1 MEDPIH
7 LDTMNKSNDVS
18 HVNPIDLAAYCKNG
32 FIVGSSEIYNGLAGF
47 YDFLNVG
54 TELRNNLKQ
63 AYIRHFVY
71 AQDKI
76 LLQDASI
83 ISHPDVW
90 RASGHL
96 ESFSDPMLT
105 TAKTKTKIRADH
117 FVEEMCKIP
126 TDGLSIAQL
135 NQIIQEQNLKYHGE
149 DIQEIEPY
157 NLMFNTNVGAVSGNT
172 AYLRPETC
180 QAIFV
185 NFMTHYKTS
194 QLNLPFGI
202 AQIGKAFRNEISPR
216 EFLFR
221 LREFEQAELEWFYNP
236 AGPAPDLSN
245 MNDLSFAFLSAE
257 AQMPADGQMTVEA
270 QSDSDGKMET
280 ITVQDL
286 VKMGK
291 CNPTHAYWIYQMYSW
306 LVNAMELKP
315 NSLRIRE
322 HLQSELSH
330 YSSATFDIDFAFGSG
345 LGFGFKELAGIANRG
360 QFDLMQ
366 HAKASKKSMEVFD
379 ETTKTR
385 LVPSVIEPSIG
396 VDRLMMA
403 ILLNSIQIQLITNT
417 DAKEQPSEKAS
428 QTASQK
434 PTEKKIFHC
443 PMSLAPYKV
452 AVFPL
457 LNKLGMPEYAK
468 KIQKSLPMDYRSIYD
483 QSGSIGKR
491 YARQDEIGTPFCV
504 TVDHQSMEDGTV
516 TIRYRDAPT
525 MTKRVLVSQ
534 LNRIIYDLLHSNI
547 KYSEL

>member
-1 MEDPIH
+1 MEDPACKD
-7 LDTMNKSNDVS
+7 LSEKVP
-18 HVNPIDLAAYCKNG
+18 VDLAAYCKNG

-54 TELRNNLKQ
+54 TEMRNNLKQ
-63 AYIRHFVY
+63 AYIHHFVY
-71 AQDKI
+71 AQEKI

-236 AGPAPDLSN
+236 AGPMPDLSS

-330 YSSATFDIDFAFGSG
+330 YSSATFDIDFRF
-345 LGFGFKELAGIANRG
+345 GFGFKELAGIANRG

-385 LVPSVIEPSIG
+385 IVPSVIEPSIG
-396 VDRLMMA
+396 IDRLMMA
-403 ILLNSIQIQLITNT
+403 ILLNSIEITIDT
-417 DAKEQPSEKAS
+417 KEKTSEKAS
-428 QTASQK
+428 QTTSQK

-443 PMSLAPYKV
+443 PIRLAPYKV

-457 LNKLGMPEYAK
+457 LNKLGMPELAK

-516 TIRYRDAPT
+516 TIRYRDTPT
-525 MTKRVLVSQ
+525 TTKRVSISRLQ
-534 LNRIIYDLLHSNI
+534 RIIYDLLHMKLSLLHL
-547 KYSEL
+547 SLSLPEL